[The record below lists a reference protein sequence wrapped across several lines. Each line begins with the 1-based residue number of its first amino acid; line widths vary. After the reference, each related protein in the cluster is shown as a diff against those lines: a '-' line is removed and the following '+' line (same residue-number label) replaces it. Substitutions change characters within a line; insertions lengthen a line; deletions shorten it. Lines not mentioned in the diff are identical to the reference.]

1 MQADTCCAKRIRMTP
16 PAWATLLCAA
26 ALVAGCAVPD
36 IPRTESHAASA
47 QKKAQAVHHWDV
59 LADDVAARIADKI
72 SEWPAGEHPIH
83 VPVADAS
90 PFAQGFRKLLLTRLL
105 DRGVTLSSEPT
116 HVALWVETQVVQHP
130 SSDPLA
136 MLPRTR
142 LADGVDVSRDW
153 PEQAAGGAPAA
164 GAVAAAQVDAPA
176 AVAAPA
182 TPGAGSAV
190 RTEVLVTTS
199 LESGKRYLARTADI
213 YYLEPDDAT
222 LFLPAAP
229 PPPPR
234 VTPLKTWK
242 VTP

>member
-1 MQADTCCAKRIRMTP
+1 MQADTCAKRIRMTP
-16 PAWATLLCAA
+16 PAWAKLLCAA
-26 ALVAGCAVPD
+26 ALAAGCSAPD
-36 IPRTESHAASA
+36 IPRTESHPPSV

-83 VPVADAS
+83 VPATDAS
-90 PFAQGFRKLLLTRLL
+90 PFGQGFRKLLLTHLL

-116 HVALWVETQVVQHP
+116 HVVLLVDTQVVQHP
-130 SSDPLA
+130 SSDPVA

-153 PEQAAGGAPAA
+153 PGQTIGGAPVA
-164 GAVAAAQVDAPA
+164 GVGVAAQGDAPA
-176 AVAAPA
+176 APA
-182 TPGAGSAV
+182 VPGVPAAGSAV

-213 YYLEPDDAT
+213 YYLEPDDAP

-234 VTPLKTWK
+234 ATPLKTWK